1 MKKQKHISIRIEEET
16 LQKFHYVSKYNGRSA
31 SGQILYLIHQC
42 IRDFEKEEGEIKWAE
57 SPQNGDANDI

>member
-1 MKKQKHISIRIEEET
+1 MKKQKHISIRIDADT

-42 IRDFEKEEGEIKWAE
+42 IRDFEKEEGKIEWE
-57 SPQNGDANDI
+57 QLLQSGDTDDI